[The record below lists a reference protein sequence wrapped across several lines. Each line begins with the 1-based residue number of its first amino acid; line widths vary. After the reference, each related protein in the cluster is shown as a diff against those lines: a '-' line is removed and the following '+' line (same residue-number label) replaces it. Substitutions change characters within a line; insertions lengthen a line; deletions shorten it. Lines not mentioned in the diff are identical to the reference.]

1 MASNDVVLI
10 SGMLTRDRDRLAPGM
25 AEADHATYFTASK
38 YLFAYNLSNEEIS
51 EGIVDGEH
59 DCGLD
64 GIYVFANGMH
74 LRDDTPVAGLGR
86 NARLDLVLMQVKT
99 TAGFGEQAV
108 DKLIVNLPRL
118 LVFDRDESQLSG
130 FTNPKLIEVT
140 RRFLSAY
147 QSLDM
152 PELRIYVAFASI
164 KADSVHPNTEA
175 KAEVLK
181 SKLQEL
187 FGGAS
192 VDIHFLDARALCDLS
207 RQTPDQVRKLV
218 LAENPISTDR
228 AGGYVALVR
237 LADYEDFITGAGGEL
252 DVSLFE
258 ANVRDYEGET
268 AVNDSIQDT
277 LANEEA
283 DVDFWWL
290 NNGVTIVANRVQ
302 PANKLLE
309 LEAPQIVNGLQTST
323 EIYKRRRSES
333 TGIDTRALL
342 VKIIQAQD
350 PATRDRII
358 RATNSQTAF
367 GPSALKATDMVQRQ
381 IEDYLLGF
389 EIYYERR
396 RRQYH
401 NQQKPLD
408 QIVSIDLMGQ
418 AVLSALVQAPH
429 ISRGSV
435 TRVFENDTYQLLFNP
450 NHPLA
455 MYRASITLLHKCR
468 DYLTGFEG
476 LKPYAEDFQFHL
488 CTILAIWL
496 TRKDSPSAKDIAQ
509 LEDVSIEDRD
519 LSALLGVLQQQYRT
533 ATRLRGL
540 VTFDQIAK
548 SEEVTKEVVAAG
560 RRHMRATRKP
570 DVERG

>member
-10 SGMLTRDRDRLAPGM
+10 SGMLTRDRDRLAPGTT
-25 AEADHATYFTASK
+25 EADHATYFTASK
-38 YLFAYNLSNEEIS
+38 YLVAFNLSNEEIS

-64 GIYVFANGMH
+64 GIYIFVNGMH
-74 LRDDTPVAGLGR
+74 LRDDTPVSGLGR

-99 TAGFGEQAV
+99 TAGFGEPAI

-118 LVFDRDESQLSG
+118 LIFDRQESQLSS
-130 FTNPKLIEVT
+130 FANPKLIEVT

-147 QSLDM
+147 RNLDM
-152 PELRIYVAFASI
+152 PELRIFVAFASI
-164 KADSVHPNTEA
+164 KAESVHPNTEA
-175 KAEVLK
+175 KGEVLTAK
-181 SKLQEL
+181 IRRL

-192 VDIHFLDARALCDLS
+192 VEIHFLDARALCELS

-268 AVNDSIQDT
+268 EVNESIQDT
-277 LANEEA
+277 LANQEA

-323 EIYKRRRSES
+323 EIYKRRRSDS
-333 TGIDTRALL
+333 SGIDTRAIL
-342 VKIIQAQD
+342 VKVIQAQD
-350 PATRDRII
+350 LATRDRII

-429 ISRGSV
+429 VARGSV
-435 TRVFENDTYQLLFNP
+435 TRVFENEIYQLLFNP

-455 MYRASITLLHKCR
+455 MYRASIRLLQTCR
-468 DYLTGFEG
+468 DYLTSLPG

-488 CTILAIWL
+488 CTILAVWL
-496 TRKDSPSAKDIAQ
+496 TRRDSPSAKDIAL
-509 LEDVSIEDRD
+509 LENVSIDEGD
-519 LSALLGVLQQQYRT
+519 LNALLGVLQREYRT
-533 ATRLRGL
+533 ATRLGGL

-548 SEEVTKEVVAAG
+548 SDEIAKVIVTAG

-570 DVERG
+570 DA